1 MATMAAL
8 LAAGSRRRHLAA
20 KLGAEAGGLVLVS
33 NSNPNRGAAISLD
46 PSGGWR
52 VSYFDCDG
60 FSGHMTFAHK
70 AKAVADCLPSYADTN
85 RNLLR
90 ECMASPR
97 FMAGV
102 ARSFELERE
111 SV

>member
-1 MATMAAL
+1 MATMAEL
-8 LAAGSRRRHLAA
+8 LAAGSKRRHLAA
-20 KLGAEAGGLVLVS
+20 KLGAEPGGLVLVS
-33 NSNPNRGAAISLD
+33 MRRQNAGAAISLD

-60 FSGHMTFAHK
+60 FSGHMTFASK
-70 AKAVADCLPSYADTN
+70 AESVADCLPSYADTN

-97 FMAGV
+97 FMVGV